1 MKMGKYDNKKQQV
14 HNDAEM
20 WLKRAVTTDKVVTEN
35 NKISIP
41 LDKIDP
47 NPDNAYIFSMDEEEL
62 NFLAAGIEE
71 NGYNESQ
78 PIGVFEKPDG
88 RYEIYNGERR
98 YRAMKLLGR
107 ESIPAVISKMPTD
120 PTVKARLLLESN
132 NRNRAENDMDLARE
146 LNYYIKEVLE
156 KTTEW
161 KDPSKKNGGDK
172 YVKAGE
178 NYGISKANVLRHLQL
193 LKLIP
198 DLQNLVAKGLLPI
211 REACR
216 LPDRYNDDQQKRLY
230 DMCVEYSNLSED
242 GKISES
248 RLMSYENILD
258 GEERRKIQESAAA
271 NLVSTNDQSEGP
283 QVHLQIPLSESFV
296 QSNIKVPE
304 DTSEIK
310 LVDSLHDNQEIEST
324 SDEHQEEKT
333 PEIVLISGLGEN
345 VENVLSSV
353 DPIMNEIPESVIGEV
368 PVCLGDIDK
377 DVPEIGENLKS
388 MFDQLNAL
396 TEGEFRIEDKNGV
409 KRMISV
415 FNKRLQKIRIKLLE

>member
-1 MKMGKYDNKKQQV
+1 MGKYDNKKQQV

-20 WLKRAVTTDKVVTEN
+20 WLKKAVTTDKVITEN

-47 NPDNAYIFSMDEEEL
+47 NPDNSYIFSMDEEEL
-62 NFLAAGIEE
+62 KFLAAGIEE

-78 PIGVFEKPDG
+78 PIGVFEKQDG

-98 YRAMKLLGR
+98 YRAMKMLGR
-107 ESIPAVISKMPTD
+107 QSIPAVISKMPTD

-132 NRNRAENDMDLARE
+132 NRNRAENSMDLARE

-216 LPDRYNDDQQKRLY
+216 LPDRYSEEQQKRLY
-230 DMCVEYSNLSED
+230 NMCMEHSSSTED

-248 RLMSYENILD
+248 RLMSFENAID
-258 GEERRKIQESAAA
+258 NEERRKAQESTVT
-271 NLVSTNDQSEGP
+271 NLHTSNLIEGVQVSTE
-283 QVHLQIPLSESFV
+283 IPLTPTVQVVESAHEIPVDNSMTDSTEENAKNQAELRF
-296 QSNIKVPE
+296 VPE
-304 DTSEIK
+304 ESE
-310 LVDSLHDNQEIEST
+310 E
-324 SDEHQEEKT
+324 
-333 PEIVLISGLGEN
+333 LI
-345 VENVLSSV
+345 
-353 DPIMNEIPESVIGEV
+353 IPESLIRAAEDGIIPTEQGRAATTIVAETNMPSGSAHE
-368 PVCLGDIDK
+368 
-377 DVPEIGENLKS
+377 DVPEIGEELKDI
-388 MFDQLNAL
+388 FEQLNSL
-396 TEGEFRIEDKNGV
+396 TDGEFRINDINGV

>member
-1 MKMGKYDNKKQQV
+1 MGKYDNKKQQV

-20 WLKRAVTTDKVVTEN
+20 WLKKAVTTDKVITEN

-47 NPDNAYIFSMDEEEL
+47 NPDNSYIFSMDEEEL
-62 NFLAAGIEE
+62 KFLAAGIEE

-78 PIGVFEKPDG
+78 PIGVFEKQDG

-98 YRAMKLLGR
+98 YRAMKMLGR
-107 ESIPAVISKMPTD
+107 QSIPAVISKMPTD

-132 NRNRAENDMDLARE
+132 NRNRAENSMDLARE

-216 LPDRYNDDQQKRLY
+216 LPDRYSEEQQKRLY
-230 DMCVEYSNLSED
+230 NMCMEHSSSTED

-248 RLMSYENILD
+248 RLMSFENAID
-258 GEERRKIQESAAA
+258 NEERRKAQESTVT
-271 NLVSTNDQSEGP
+271 NLHKSSNLIEGVQVSTE
-283 QVHLQIPLSESFV
+283 IPLTPNFVPVVESAHEIPV
-296 QSNIKVPE
+296 DNSMTDSTEENAKNQAEIRLVPE
-304 DTSEIK
+304 ESE
-310 LVDSLHDNQEIEST
+310 E
-324 SDEHQEEKT
+324 
-333 PEIVLISGLGEN
+333 LI
-345 VENVLSSV
+345 
-353 DPIMNEIPESVIGEV
+353 IPESLIRAAEDGIIPTEQGRAATTIVTETNLPSGSADE
-368 PVCLGDIDK
+368 
-377 DVPEIGENLKS
+377 DVPEIGEELKDI
-388 MFDQLNAL
+388 FEQLNSL
-396 TEGEFRIEDKNGV
+396 TDGEFRINDINGV

>member
-1 MKMGKYDNKKQQV
+1 MGKYDNKKQQV

-20 WLKRAVTTDKVVTEN
+20 WLKKAVTTDKVITEN

-47 NPDNAYIFSMDEEEL
+47 NPDNSYIFSMDEEEL
-62 NFLAAGIEE
+62 KFLAAGIEE

-78 PIGVFEKPDG
+78 PIGVFEKQDG

-98 YRAMKLLGR
+98 YRAMKMLGR
-107 ESIPAVISKMPTD
+107 QSIPAVISKMPTD

-132 NRNRAENDMDLARE
+132 NRNRAENSMDLARE

-216 LPDRYNDDQQKRLY
+216 LPDRYSEEQQKRLY
-230 DMCVEYSNLSED
+230 NMCMEHSSSTED

-248 RLMSYENILD
+248 RLMSFENAID
-258 GEERRKIQESAAA
+258 NEERRKAQESTVT
-271 NLVSTNDQSEGP
+271 NLHKSSNLIEGVQVSTE
-283 QVHLQIPLSESFV
+283 IPLTPNFVPVVESAHEIPV
-296 QSNIKVPE
+296 DNSMTDSTEENAKNQAEIRLVPE
-304 DTSEIK
+304 ESE
-310 LVDSLHDNQEIEST
+310 E
-324 SDEHQEEKT
+324 
-333 PEIVLISGLGEN
+333 LI
-345 VENVLSSV
+345 
-353 DPIMNEIPESVIGEV
+353 IPESLIRAAEDGIIPIEQGRAATTIVTETNLPAGSADE
-368 PVCLGDIDK
+368 
-377 DVPEIGENLKS
+377 DVPEIGEELKDI
-388 MFDQLNAL
+388 FEQLNSL
-396 TEGEFRIEDKNGV
+396 TDGEFRINDINGV

>member
-1 MKMGKYDNKKQQV
+1 MGKYDNKKQQV

-20 WLKRAVTTDKVVTEN
+20 WLKKAVTTDKVITEN

-47 NPDNAYIFSMDEEEL
+47 NPDNSYIFSMDEEEL
-62 NFLAAGIEE
+62 KFLAAGIEE

-78 PIGVFEKPDG
+78 PIGVFEKQDG

-98 YRAMKLLGR
+98 YRAMKMLGR
-107 ESIPAVISKMPTD
+107 QSIPAVISKMPTD

-132 NRNRAENDMDLARE
+132 NRNRAENSMDLARE

-216 LPDRYNDDQQKRLY
+216 LPDRYSEEQQKRLY
-230 DMCVEYSNLSED
+230 NMCMEHSSSTED

-248 RLMSYENILD
+248 RLMSFENVID
-258 GEERRKIQESAAA
+258 NEERRKAQESTVT
-271 NLVSTNDQSEGP
+271 NLHKSSNLIEGVQISTE
-283 QVHLQIPLSESFV
+283 IPLTPNFVPVVESAHEIPV
-296 QSNIKVPE
+296 DNSMTDSTEENAKNQAEIRLVPE
-304 DTSEIK
+304 ESE
-310 LVDSLHDNQEIEST
+310 E
-324 SDEHQEEKT
+324 
-333 PEIVLISGLGEN
+333 LI
-345 VENVLSSV
+345 
-353 DPIMNEIPESVIGEV
+353 IPESLIRAAEDGIIPTEQGRAATTIVAETNMPSGSADE
-368 PVCLGDIDK
+368 
-377 DVPEIGENLKS
+377 DVPEIGEELKDI
-388 MFDQLNAL
+388 FEQLNSL
-396 TEGEFRIEDKNGV
+396 TDGEFRINDINGV

>member
-1 MKMGKYDNKKQQV
+1 MGKYDNKKQQV

-20 WLKRAVTTDKVVTEN
+20 WLKKAVTTDKVITEN

-47 NPDNAYIFSMDEEEL
+47 NPDNSYIFSMDEEEL
-62 NFLAAGIEE
+62 KFLAAGIEE

-78 PIGVFEKPDG
+78 PIGVFEKQDG

-98 YRAMKLLGR
+98 YRAMKMLGR
-107 ESIPAVISKMPTD
+107 QSIPAVISKMPTD

-132 NRNRAENDMDLARE
+132 NRNRAENSMDLARE

-216 LPDRYNDDQQKRLY
+216 LPDRYSEEQQKRLY
-230 DMCVEYSNLSED
+230 NMCMEHSSSTED

-248 RLMSYENILD
+248 RLMSFENAID
-258 GEERRKIQESAAA
+258 NEERRKAQESTVT
-271 NLVSTNDQSEGP
+271 NLHKSSNLIEGVQVSTE
-283 QVHLQIPLSESFV
+283 IPLTPNFVPVVESAH
-296 QSNIKVPE
+296 
-304 DTSEIK
+304 EIPVDNSMTDSTEENAK
-310 LVDSLHDNQEIEST
+310 NQAEIRLV
-324 SDEHQEEKT
+324 
-333 PEIVLISGLGEN
+333 
-345 VENVLSSV
+345 
-353 DPIMNEIPESVIGEV
+353 IPESLIRAAEDGIIPIEQGRAATTIVTETNLPAGSADE
-368 PVCLGDIDK
+368 
-377 DVPEIGENLKS
+377 DVPEIGEELKDI
-388 MFDQLNAL
+388 FEQLNSL
-396 TEGEFRIEDKNGV
+396 TDGEFRINDINGV

>member
-1 MKMGKYDNKKQQV
+1 MGKYDNKKQQV

-20 WLKRAVTTDKVVTEN
+20 WLKKAVTTDKVITEN

-47 NPDNAYIFSMDEEEL
+47 NPDNSYIFSMDEEEL
-62 NFLAAGIEE
+62 KFLAAGIEE

-78 PIGVFEKPDG
+78 PIGVFEKQDG

-98 YRAMKLLGR
+98 YRAMKMLGR
-107 ESIPAVISKMPTD
+107 QSIPAVISKMPTD

-132 NRNRAENDMDLARE
+132 NRNRPENSMDLARE

-156 KTTEW
+156 KTTDW

-193 LKLIP
+193 LRLIK

-216 LPDRYNDDQQKRLY
+216 LSDRYSEEQQKRLY
-230 DMCVEYSNLSED
+230 NMCMEHGSSTED

-248 RLMSYENILD
+248 RLMSFENAID
-258 GEERRKIQESAAA
+258 NEERRKAQESTVT
-271 NLVSTNDQSEGP
+271 NLHKTSNLIEGI
-283 QVHLQIPLSESFV
+283 QVATEIPLTPNFV
-296 QSNIKVPE
+296 QVVETDQETLVDNSMTDSTEENAENQAEIRFVPE
-304 DTSEIK
+304 ESE
-310 LVDSLHDNQEIEST
+310 E
-324 SDEHQEEKT
+324 
-333 PEIVLISGLGEN
+333 LI
-345 VENVLSSV
+345 
-353 DPIMNEIPESVIGEV
+353 IPESLIRAAEDGIIPTEQERAATIIAAETN
-368 PVCLGDIDK
+368 LSSGSANE
-377 DVPEIGENLKS
+377 DVPEIGEELKD
-388 MFDQLNAL
+388 MFEQLNSL
-396 TEGEFRIEDKNGV
+396 TDGEFRINDKNGV

>member
-1 MKMGKYDNKKQQV
+1 MGKYDNKKQQV

-20 WLKRAVTTDKVVTEN
+20 WLKKAVTTDKVITEN

-47 NPDNAYIFSMDEEEL
+47 NPDNSYIFSMDEEEL
-62 NFLAAGIEE
+62 KFLAAGIEE

-78 PIGVFEKPDG
+78 PIGVFEKQDG

-98 YRAMKLLGR
+98 YRAMKMLGR
-107 ESIPAVISKMPTD
+107 QSIPAVISKMPTD

-132 NRNRAENDMDLARE
+132 NRNRAENSMDLARE

-193 LKLIP
+193 LKLIS

-216 LPDRYNDDQQKRLY
+216 LPDRYSEEQQKRLY
-230 DMCVEYSNLSED
+230 NMCMEHSSSTED

-248 RLMSYENILD
+248 RLMSFENAID
-258 GEERRKIQESAAA
+258 NEERRKAQESTVTNLHKSSNLIEGIQVSTEIPLTPNFVQVVETNQETPVA
-271 NLVSTNDQSEGP
+271 NLITDSTEENAENQAEIR
-283 QVHLQIPLSESFV
+283 L
-296 QSNIKVPE
+296 VPE
-304 DTSEIK
+304 ESE
-310 LVDSLHDNQEIEST
+310 E
-324 SDEHQEEKT
+324 
-333 PEIVLISGLGEN
+333 LI
-345 VENVLSSV
+345 
-353 DPIMNEIPESVIGEV
+353 IPESLIRAAEDGIIPTEQERAATIIAAETN
-368 PVCLGDIDK
+368 LSSGSANE
-377 DVPEIGENLKS
+377 DVPEIGEELKD
-388 MFDQLNAL
+388 MFEQLNSL
-396 TEGEFRIEDKNGV
+396 TDGEFRINDKNGV